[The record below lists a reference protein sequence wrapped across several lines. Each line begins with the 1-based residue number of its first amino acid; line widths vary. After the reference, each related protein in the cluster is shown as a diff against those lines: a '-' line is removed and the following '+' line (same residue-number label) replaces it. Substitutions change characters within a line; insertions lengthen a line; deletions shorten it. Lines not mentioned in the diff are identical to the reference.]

1 MLLDWFFIHLTKS
14 CGETFQMKN
23 LSVVLLRIP
32 FSFCIVENEIC
43 TFLSFMLARKSST
56 TALFKEI
63 MVHNVYTVVTG
74 NFSVWLHNKQINIII
89 TIIISN
95 LFSFVNSF
103 QKDFQAII

>member
-32 FSFCIVENEIC
+32 FSFCILENEIC
-43 TFLSFMLARKSST
+43 TFSSFMSST

-74 NFSVWLHNKQINIII
+74 NFCVWLHNKQINIII

-103 QKDFQAII
+103 QKDFRAII